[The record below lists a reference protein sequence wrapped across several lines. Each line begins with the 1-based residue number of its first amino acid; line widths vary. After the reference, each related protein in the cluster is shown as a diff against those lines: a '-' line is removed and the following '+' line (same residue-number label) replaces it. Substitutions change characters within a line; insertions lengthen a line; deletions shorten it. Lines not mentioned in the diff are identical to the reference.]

1 MYEQELLEPR
11 LLSGNEACAEGALA
25 AGVRFFAGYPITP
38 SSEIAEVMARR
49 LPPLGGVFMQME
61 DEIASLC
68 ACIGASLAGVK
79 AMDATSGPGLSLK
92 AESLSL
98 ATMMEIPCVLINAM
112 RVGPST
118 GMATSPAQGDVM
130 MARWGSHGDHPAIVL
145 APSSVAE
152 CFHLTVKAVNLSERF
167 RNPVIVL
174 SDAVIAR
181 LREVVRLPR
190 EVEIVERRRP
200 NVPPGQ
206 YRPYAPA
213 EDGIPAMADFGQGY
227 HWYANSSM
235 HDEGGFEA
243 TSSTEVAQA
252 LIERLHRK
260 VMDYRDELT
269 FLEEEALD
277 DAEVGVVAFGS
288 VARAARGAVRQA
300 RAQGIRAG
308 LLKIQTIWPFPE
320 ERVAALAASVRALV
334 VPEMS
339 LGQLAGVVTQAAGG
353 RCPLR
358 PLPRWDGRL
367 IAPEEIL
374 AAVKEAA
381 RG

>member
-1 MYEQELLEPR
+1 MVDASLSGPR

-38 SSEIAEVMARR
+38 SSEIAEFMARR
-49 LPPLGGVFMQME
+49 LPPLGGVFLQME
-61 DEIASLC
+61 DEIASFC
-68 ACIGASLAGVK
+68 ACIGASLAGLK

-98 ATMMEIPCVLINAM
+98 ATMMEVPCVLINAM

-118 GMATSPAQGDVM
+118 GMATSPAQGDMM

-152 CFHLTVKAVNLSERF
+152 CFDLTVKAVNLSERF

-174 SDAVIAR
+174 TDAVIAR

-190 EVEIVERRRP
+190 EVETVERRRP
-200 NVPPGQ
+200 IVPPGQ
-206 YRPYAPA
+206 YRPYAA
-213 EDGIPAMADFGQGY
+213 GDDGVPAMADFGQGY

-243 TSSTEVAQA
+243 TSSTEVARV

-260 VMDYRDELT
+260 ISGHRNELT

-288 VARAARGAVRQA
+288 VARAARGAVRLA

-308 LLKIQTIWPFPE
+308 LLKLQTIWPFPE
-320 ERVAALAASVRALV
+320 ERIASLADQVRTLV

-339 LGQLAGVVTQAAGG
+339 LGQLADQVRQAAQG
-353 RCPLR
+353 RCSVHPLS
-358 PLPRWDGRL
+358 RWDGRL

-374 AAVKEAA
+374 VAVKEAA
-381 RG
+381 LG